1 MVKVSLKPLNDRGHR
16 RTYVGAMPG
25 LIIQGLRKCKVNNP
39 LFLLDEIDK
48 LVHSTHYGDPAA
60 ALLEVLDPEQNNSF
74 SDHYLNV
81 PFDLSNVLFIAT
93 ANSLDTIPEPLL
105 DRMEIITLNGYT
117 FEEKLYIA
125 KSHLLPKQLTVHGL
139 QPGQV
144 KMSDDVFL
152 KVAENYT
159 RESGVRSLERTIA
172 SIVRAKCV
180 ELADLRESNQE
191 SKYNP
196 NVSMADLEA
205 ILGMAFYEKE
215 VAEREALPGVVT
227 GLAYSGSGNGG
238 ILFVESTKMP
248 GRGELQLTGKA
259 IVIFG
264 MEKYSY

>member
-1 MVKVSLKPLNDRGHR
+1 
-16 RTYVGAMPG
+16 MPG
-25 LIIQGLRKCKVNNP
+25 LIVQGLRKCKVNNP

-105 DRMEIITLNGYT
+105 DRMEVITLNGYT
-117 FEEKLYIA
+117 FEEKLHIA
-125 KSHLLPKQLTVHGL
+125 KSHLLPKQITLHGL

-144 KMSDDVFL
+144 KMSDEVLL
-152 KVAENYT
+152 KIAENYT
-159 RESGVRSLERTIA
+159 RESGVRSLERMIA
-172 SIVRAKCV
+172 SVVRAKCV
-180 ELADLRESNQE
+180 ELADLRESNKE
-191 SKYNP
+191 NEYKP
-196 NVSMADLEA
+196 VVTLTNVEE
-205 ILGMAFYEKE
+205 ILGMAYYEKE

-248 GRGELQLTGKA
+248 GHGDLGLTGSNVY
-259 IVIFG
+259 IVFITPELTRTSVLRLFG
-264 MEKYSY
+264 RCH